1 MKVVSSS
8 KRINTKPDGTKEINT
23 REIKSLI
30 NRDITDHGDGLISL
44 FKYHEDEEDDKF
56 FVKPKLLVC
65 ITCYNETKSQMED
78 SLSGVLDNLEYFKEA

>member
-1 MKVVSSS
+1 MYV
-8 KRINTKPDGTKEINT
+8 
-23 REIKSLI
+23 
-30 NRDITDHGDGLISL
+30 GLSIAC
-44 FKYHEDEEDDKF
+44 FCKEDDKF